1 MNTSISIIKG
11 IHPGII
17 LERELKKRKL
27 GKGKFA
33 ISLNEFPQT
42 LVSITKGNRSMN
54 TGIALKIEN
63 ALGIE
68 EGYFMILQ
76 VYHDIE
82 KEKNKQNSKHPDLK
96 KIRPVLFWDTTFEK
110 INWEKQKRAVI
121 TRVFDRGNAEE
132 KNEIIRFYG
141 KETVAEVLNPNY
153 AVEGEE

>member
-1 MNTSISIIKG
+1 MNNSISIIKG

-54 TGIALKIEN
+54 TGIALKIET

-82 KEKNKQNSKHPDLK
+82 KEKNKQNSKHPDPK
-96 KIRPVLFWDTTFEK
+96 KLRSVLFWDTTFEK
-110 INWEKQKRAVI
+110 IDWEKQKRAVI
-121 TRVFDRGNAEE
+121 TRVFDLGNAEE

-141 KETVAEVLNPNY
+141 KETVAEVLGKND
-153 AVEGEE
+153 